1 MKVQYTRVST
11 LDQNTDRQKFNLTG
25 YDLIVEDKC
34 SGSIAFFERPGG
46 AKVKTLID
54 KGEVTEL
61 AVAQIDR
68 LGRDVR
74 DILNVIHYFTA
85 HGVVIHFTSQGLR
98 TIDDDGRENSI
109 TKMIIS
115 VLGVVAE
122 MERNQIKERQL
133 EGIAVA
139 KAKGRYFGRKQGTQE
154 DVLQFLDKPKNKKAV
169 EYLKKGYK
177 KSEAAKL
184 AGVNPNTITK
194 ISKILSINA

>member
-25 YDLIVEDKC
+25 CDLSVEDKC
-34 SGSIAFFERPGG
+34 SGSIAFFDRPGG
-46 AKVKTLID
+46 KKIKTLAE
-54 KGEVTEL
+54 KKELTEL
-61 AVAQIDR
+61 VVWQIDR

-74 DILNVIHYFTA
+74 DILNVIHYFTGLGIA
-85 HGVVIHFTSQGLR
+85 IQFAGQGLR
-98 TIDDDGRENSI
+98 TLDTAGREDPI
-109 TKMIIS
+109 AKMIIS

-139 KAKGRYFGRKQGTQE
+139 KAKGVYLGRKKGTEE
-154 DVLQFLDKPKNKKAV
+154 DVLQFLNKPKNKKAV

-184 AGVNPNTITK
+184 AGVNPNTVTK
-194 ISKILSINA
+194 ISKILAINA

>member
-85 HGVVIHFTSQGLR
+85 HGVAIYFASQGLR
-98 TIDDDGRENSI
+98 TLDAAGKEDPI

-139 KAKGRYFGRKQGTQE
+139 KAKGRYLGRKQGTHE
-154 DVLQFLDKPKNKKAV
+154 DVLQFLNKPKNKKAL

-194 ISKILSINA
+194 ISKMLAINA